1 MIKRFSVLYVGQID
15 LDNVGAN
22 GTPANDRRYPNERL
36 VQAYEHAVALAKHM
50 DKLGFYCLWTAE
62 HHFQREGYEV
72 FPNLSLLGV
81 HLAGVTKKLKF
92 GAAFNV
98 VPMWHPL
105 RLAEDFAMADILTG
119 GRLIFG
125 VGRGYQS
132 REVETFGAP
141 VIDNDANRVL
151 FEEQMEI
158 ILKAFNQD
166 SFTHRGKHY
175 TLPAEVPY
183 RGYTV
188 KDITLVPR
196 PVHRPVEIWQPIASG
211 KTLEYAAQK
220 GFKSMVA
227 LTGEK
232 LVADLFRRFQEAAAR
247 VGRQLALGQ
256 DMALGLGF
264 YIADT
269 QKEAIDRVRPYHDER
284 YKWFAPFGFVR
295 YTDSQGRPWGTPGAP
310 SRVPTIEEGVEQ
322 KVWMCGPAE
331 EFVARLRELEQQYP
345 GLEDIVIQWP
355 EGMPWAEY
363 KDQLTRF
370 AQEVMPHFTRRKAAA
385 GAGRSR

>member
-1 MIKRFSVLYVGQID
+1 
-15 LDNVGAN
+15 
-22 GTPANDRRYPNERL
+22 
-36 VQAYEHAVALAKHM
+36 
-50 DKLGFYCLWTAE
+50 
-62 HHFQREGYEV
+62 
-72 FPNLSLLGV
+72 
-81 HLAGVTKKLKF
+81 
-92 GAAFNV
+92 
-98 VPMWHPL
+98 
-105 RLAEDFAMADILTG
+105 
-119 GRLIFG
+119 
-125 VGRGYQS
+125 
-132 REVETFGAP
+132 
-141 VIDNDANRVL
+141 
-151 FEEQMEI
+151 
-158 ILKAFNQD
+158 
-166 SFTHRGKHY
+166 
-175 TLPAEVPY
+175 
-183 RGYTV
+183 
-188 KDITLVPR
+188 
-196 PVHRPVEIWQPIASG
+196 
-211 KTLEYAAQK
+211 
-220 GFKSMVA
+220 
-227 LTGEK
+227 
-232 LVADLFRRFQEAAAR
+232 
-247 VGRQLALGQ
+247 
-256 DMALGLGF
+256 MALGLGF